1 MPEIFSSVQ
10 EGNACSNKGKTY
22 FFTSHFRKMLIIEF
36 PALIT
41 VCLKRVNMNLI
52 FRIVY
57 DVCEQ
62 CSINKVLEVMKIE
75 CKVFTTLK

>member
-1 MPEIFSSVQ
+1 
-10 EGNACSNKGKTY
+10 
-22 FFTSHFRKMLIIEF
+22 
-36 PALIT
+36 
-41 VCLKRVNMNLI
+41 MNLI